1 MRKILL
7 LGAALLCAVSA
18 FSKPR
23 TFDPLAEALAA
34 LASDRGASEL
44 GSMTVADVEKAVAR
58 LSVAMQQEAWIHGS
72 AMASRALPGL
82 GQFLNRD
89 PLGGSLY
96 LAGSAAVTAGTLVGA
111 YFLLP
116 DDVQAGWFTS
126 SIGTLEAN
134 FRSHSVV
141 QYLPSLGVMAAGA
154 VIDAVL
160 RCVSASG
167 AARLAERRVLDG
179 TVSFEPVL
187 ISSGKG
193 VGLGVR
199 FKPKP

>member
-1 MRKILL
+1 MRNHLL

-18 FSKPR
+18 FPKPR
-23 TFDPLAEALAA
+23 TFHPVAEAIAA
-34 LASDRGASEL
+34 ITAERGTSEL
-44 GSMTVADVEKAVAR
+44 GTMTAADVEGAVAR
-58 LSVAMQQEAWIHGS
+58 LSIAMQQEAWVRGS
-72 AMASRALPGL
+72 GMSSLVLPGL
-82 GQFLNRD
+82 GQFMNRD

-111 YFLLP
+111 YLLLP
-116 DDVQAGWFTS
+116 ADVQAGWFTTP
-126 SIGTLEAN
+126 IGALEAA
-134 FRSHSVV
+134 FASHTVV
-141 QYLPSLGVMAAGA
+141 EYLPALGVMAAGA
-154 VIDAVL
+154 VVDVVL

-193 VGLGVR
+193 MGFGVKFR
-199 FKPKP
+199 SKP